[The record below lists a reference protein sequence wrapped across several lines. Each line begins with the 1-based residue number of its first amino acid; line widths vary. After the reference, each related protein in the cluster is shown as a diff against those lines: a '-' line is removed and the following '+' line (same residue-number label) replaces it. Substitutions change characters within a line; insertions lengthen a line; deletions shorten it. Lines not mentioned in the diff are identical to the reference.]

1 MKNKNKLRSG
11 MTLVEVVVAMAVFA
25 VMTLGITM
33 TFAAVVKYNARNM
46 RRDYELNRQQTA
58 IEKNTIDDMKIFKN
72 SFKGRSL
79 QYVAPDGTVLG
90 SIDEV
95 TEYNAVKSQQNASDI
110 NFEVKTFSSVPLG
123 SQPVSFNKDDY
134 KFKLSFTNMSQ
145 STVDV
150 RIETTEGTIYEG
162 DADTGYRHS
171 SPLYKRVMSPASY
184 DDTGSMQAPSGF
196 EIGFDNP
203 AADYSNINYT
213 SSSLRL
219 SVYVDG
225 SVKLSSNIPNDWFTS
240 SSTGELSVT
249 VKTDGTIE
257 TVVN

>member
-58 IEKNTIDDMKIFKN
+58 IEKNTIEDMKIYKN
-72 SFKGRSL
+72 SFKGRSI
-79 QYVAPDGTVLG
+79 QYVAPSGAVLGTVA
-90 SIDEV
+90 DV

-123 SQPVSFNKDDY
+123 STPVSFNKDDY
-134 KFKLSFTNMSQ
+134 KFKLAFTNMSEQ
-145 STVDV
+145 TVDI

-162 DADTGYRHS
+162 DSATGYRHS
-171 SPLYKRVMSPASY
+171 SPLYKRVMQPASY
-184 DDTGSMQAPSGF
+184 DDHGVMQAPSGF

-225 SVKLSSNIPNDWFTS
+225 TLKLSSNIPNDWFTTS
-240 SSTGELSVT
+240 SIGELVVT
-249 VKTDGTIE
+249 VKSDNSVE
-257 TVVN
+257 TAVN